1 MNQILVSSHPRIL
14 KSSFNHRLMLEI
26 KDTEL
31 PNIIQLKNISQTY
44 TGGKEFIIKDLNFL
58 IEDKPGQGQ
67 FVVILGASGC
77 GKSTLLRYIA
87 GLQDPTSGQVLLR
100 DKPVR
105 ESGIRAG
112 MVFQQ
117 YSSLPWLT
125 VLENVELGLQFQ
137 EVEAKERRRRAQ
149 EMIDMV
155 GLKGHEDKYA
165 VYPTLSGGQ
174 LQRVAIARSIIASP
188 DILLMDEPFGALD
201 INTRLQMQDLLEDVW
216 LKFQPTIV
224 FVTHDIE
231 EAVYLADDI
240 YIMAANPG
248 RFVHHISV
256 DLPFNRN
263 MEVKHSAK
271 FNEIVRKVEDR
282 MIEVSNM

>member
-1 MNQILVSSHPRIL
+1 
-14 KSSFNHRLMLEI
+14 MLAI
-26 KDTEL
+26 KDTDL
-31 PNIIQLKNISQTY
+31 PNIIELKNISQTY
-44 TGGKEFIIKDLNFL
+44 SNGKDFIIKDLNFL

-87 GLQDPTSGQVLLR
+87 GLQNPSSGQVLLR
-100 DKPVR
+100 EKTVQ

-125 VLENVELGLQFQ
+125 VLENVELGLNFQ
-137 EVEAKERRRRAQ
+137 QVEAKERRRRAQ
-149 EMIDMV
+149 EMIELV
-155 GLKGHEDKYA
+155 GLAGHENKYA

-174 LQRVAIARSIIASP
+174 LQRIAIARSIIASP

-216 LKFQPTIV
+216 IKFQPTIV

-248 RFVHHISV
+248 RFVYHISV

-263 MEVKHSAK
+263 LEVKHSAH
-271 FNEIVRKVEDR
+271 FNELVRKVEDR
-282 MIEVSNM
+282 MIEVSKM

>member
-1 MNQILVSSHPRIL
+1 
-14 KSSFNHRLMLEI
+14 MLAI

-31 PNIIQLKNISQTY
+31 PNIIELKNISQTY
-44 TGGKEFIIKDLNFL
+44 SNGKDFIIKDLNFL

-87 GLQDPTSGQVLLR
+87 GLQNPSSGQVLLR
-100 DKPVR
+100 EKTVQ

-125 VLENVELGLQFQ
+125 VLENVELGLNFQ
-137 EVEAKERRRRAQ
+137 QVEAKERRRRAQ
-149 EMIDMV
+149 EMIELV
-155 GLKGHEDKYA
+155 GLAGHENKYA

-174 LQRVAIARSIIASP
+174 LQRIAIARSIIASP

-216 LKFQPTIV
+216 IKFQPTIV

-248 RFVHHISV
+248 RFVYHISV

-263 MEVKHSAK
+263 LEVKHSAH
-271 FNEIVRKVEDR
+271 FNELVRKVEDR
-282 MIEVSNM
+282 MIEVARM